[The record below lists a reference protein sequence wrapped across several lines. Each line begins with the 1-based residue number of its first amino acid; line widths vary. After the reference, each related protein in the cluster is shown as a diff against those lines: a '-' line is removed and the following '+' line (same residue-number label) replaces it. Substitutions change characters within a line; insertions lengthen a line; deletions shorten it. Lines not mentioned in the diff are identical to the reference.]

1 MLILVMCINFAY
13 KFIVNLLIY
22 ICCIFMRFSSFSMD
36 SQSIDQ
42 QKGRGR
48 NKHNWTS
55 AEDEKLVEAMVE
67 LCVSG
72 TMKSDNGFK
81 PGTFVQIE
89 KLLEQKLPGSGIK
102 ASPHIESRVKT
113 LKKQYNAISDMI
125 VTSSGFSWNDEKKM
139 IICEKDLYDG
149 WVKVSY
155 FFILFSW
162 SYIYKYKVLNSF

>member
-1 MLILVMCINFAY
+1 MLM
-13 KFIVNLLIY
+13 
-22 ICCIFMRFSSFSMD
+22 ICSSFSMD
-36 SQSIDQ
+36 SQPTEQ
-42 QKGRGR
+42 PKGRVR
-48 NKHNWTS
+48 NKHSWTP

-89 KLLEQKLPGSGIK
+89 KLLEEKLPGSGIK

-139 IICEKDLYDG
+139 IVCEKELYDG
-149 WVKVSY
+149 WVKVSS
-155 FFILFSW
+155 FLKFCFVL
-162 SYIYKYKVLNSF
+162 SYT